1 MTGVVAANAGN
12 GVGVSSVAP
21 AARVLPVRV
30 LGNDGTGASS
40 AVAAGIDW
48 AAANGAHVINLSR
61 GEDVALI
68 GGSSEFAA
76 AVGRSLD
83 RGVVVVA
90 ASGNNGLPACEQPAA
105 EGRLLCV
112 GAVDRRGARSFFSSF
127 GRGLGLVA
135 PGGSGLPIAGEDILL
150 G

>member
-12 GVGVSSVAP
+12 GVGVSGVAP